1 MRDHEA
7 GSKRAGGRA
16 VFFGM
21 LMVAA
26 LAFSA
31 GVIGAKSHKPVE
43 HPAVRTETS
52 PVATGAQTTEP
63 RWINPSDQDG
73 RERKVPG
80 HSECDL
86 QLD

>member
-1 MRDHEA
+1 MRNHEA
-7 GSKRAGGRA
+7 SSKQTGGRA
-16 VFFGM
+16 VLFGM
-21 LMVAA
+21 LMTAA

-31 GVIGAKSHKPVE
+31 GVIGARSHKPVE
-43 HPAVRTETS
+43 RPAVRTEATS
-52 PVATGAQTTEP
+52 VATGGQTTEP